1 MDRNDILRKV
11 NILQKMWKK
20 GDLGG
25 ELMPED
31 ENPHLDKS
39 SLENYLYFTL
49 PMALNYQRNS
59 YTLWENANKTYK
71 DKETNFVFNPKE
83 VLNHTFEEVQQALVK
98 YKVAL
103 QKNKQTEIWIKL
115 SKTFV
120 TLFDGDIRNL
130 FDRFDNDIVKIKYY
144 IQKENKSLF
153 PYLCGT
159 KICNYWLYVIWQYTD
174 RNYKNI
180 EALTVA
186 PDTHVIKATYKLG
199 LITEDELEKSNIQEI
214 VIERW
219 NELFKGTKYKP
230 IDIHTP
236 LWLWSRNGFKA
247 LEDKN
252 KLEKVL
258 DTCSY
263 VYENSKHVRIDIN
276 KVKVLAKDNRFN
288 EKTAHWL
295 SSNPYGI
302 LDLDVEDIINF
313 LVIYDSIDCSF
324 WGDPK
329 WTIKTA
335 KGDIDGAI
343 ALMYALQKLKE
354 HKGNLDFEKITFE
367 EFSEAL
373 KGNVEIPLLE
383 ERYKVVSQVSKV
395 INQKM
400 QGNFYH
406 YIKNITKDIVLF
418 NTIINNFSS
427 FEDIRIY
434 DNKTIYFYK
443 LAQLLTSDILHI
455 RSLKEE
461 ITVDCSNLVGCADY
475 KIPQV
480 LRGLGILVYD
490 KELSELVDN
499 KKEVEENS
507 IYEVEIRANMIVA
520 INLIKKELN
529 DKVDAIDIN
538 DIIWSFSQDK
548 TKKLLPYHLT
558 RTLSY

>member
-1 MDRNDILRKV
+1 M
-11 NILQKMWKK
+11 QKMWKE

-59 YTLWENANKTYK
+59 YILWENANKTYK

-186 PDTHVIKATYKLG
+186 PDTHVIKSTYKLG
-199 LITEDELEKSNIQEI
+199 LITEEELEKSNIQEI

-247 LEDKN
+247 LEDRN

-263 VYENSKHVRIDIN
+263 VYENSKHVKIDIN
-276 KVKVLAKDNRFN
+276 KVKELAKDNRFN

-329 WTIKTA
+329 WTIKTDR
-335 KGDIDGAI
+335 GDIDGAI
-343 ALMYALQKLKE
+343 GLMYALLKLREDKE
-354 HKGNLDFEKITFE
+354 NLDFERITFE

-383 ERYKVVSQVSKV
+383 ERYKVVSQVSKI

-418 NTIINNFSS
+418 NTIINNFPS
-427 FEDIRIY
+427 FKDIRTY

-507 IYEVEIRANMIVA
+507 IYEVEIRASMIVA
-520 INLIKKELN
+520 INLIKKELK
-529 DKVDAIDIN
+529 DEVDAIDIN
-538 DIIWSFSQDK
+538 DIIWSLSQDK

>member
-1 MDRNDILRKV
+1 MDRNDTLRKV

-461 ITVDCSNLVGCADY
+461 ITVDCNNLVGCADY

>member
-480 LRGLGILVYD
+480 LRGPGILVYD

>member
-1 MDRNDILRKV
+1 MTI
-11 NILQKMWKK
+11 
-20 GDLGG
+20 
-25 ELMPED
+25 
-31 ENPHLDKS
+31 
-39 SLENYLYFTL
+39 
-49 PMALNYQRNS
+49 
-59 YTLWENANKTYK
+59 
-71 DKETNFVFNPKE
+71 
-83 VLNHTFEEVQQALVK
+83 
-98 YKVAL
+98 
-103 QKNKQTEIWIKL
+103 
-115 SKTFV
+115 
-120 TLFDGDIRNL
+120 
-130 FDRFDNDIVKIKYY
+130 
-144 IQKENKSLF
+144 
-153 PYLCGT
+153 
-159 KICNYWLYVIWQYTD
+159 
-174 RNYKNI
+174 
-180 EALTVA
+180 
-186 PDTHVIKATYKLG
+186 
-199 LITEDELEKSNIQEI
+199 
-214 VIERW
+214 
-219 NELFKGTKYKP
+219 
-230 IDIHTP
+230 
-236 LWLWSRNGFKA
+236 
-247 LEDKN
+247 N

-258 DTCSY
+258 ETCSY
-263 VYENSKHVRIDIN
+263 VYENSKHVKIDIN
-276 KVKVLAKDNRFN
+276 KVKELAKDNRVN
-288 EKTAHWL
+288 EKSAHWL

-329 WTIKTA
+329 WTINTA

-343 ALMYALQKLKE
+343 ALMYALLKLRE

-418 NTIINNFSS
+418 NTIINNFPS
-427 FEDIRIY
+427 FEDIRTY

-455 RSLKEE
+455 RSLKEG

-490 KELSELVDN
+490 KELSELVNN

-507 IYEVEIRANMIVA
+507 TYEVEIRAGMIVA
-520 INLIKKELN
+520 INLIKKELK
-529 DKVDAIDIN
+529 DKVSAIDIN